1 LLEVINPFASCPNPT
16 QWSEIN
22 NSMDNVYVL
31 SVLTNSSDQYGAT
44 AKNSVVFDAGTTQET
59 TVHGAS
65 VADMRHEADP
75 LAHPSHAAGADF
87 GSGSA
92 SADSSVFP

>member
-1 LLEVINPFASCPNPT
+1 
-16 QWSEIN
+16 
-22 NSMDNVYVL
+22 MDNIYVL
-31 SVLTNSSDQYGAT
+31 SVLTNSSDQYEAT
-44 AKNSVVFDAGTTQET
+44 VKNSVLFDAGTTQET
-59 TVHGAS
+59 VVHGAS

-75 LAHPSHAAGADF
+75 LAHPSHAAGADS